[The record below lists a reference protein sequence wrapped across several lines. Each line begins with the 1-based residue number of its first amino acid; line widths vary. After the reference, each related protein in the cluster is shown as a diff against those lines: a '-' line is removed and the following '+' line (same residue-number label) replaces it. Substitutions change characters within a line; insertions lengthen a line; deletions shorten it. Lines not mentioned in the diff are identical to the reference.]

1 MKEFFLSLIKEYITN
16 HCFQV
21 VILITIT
28 TAVVHDSE
36 CVYKMFSQKI
46 LKILFYHIILFKF
59 IRLSYKS
66 IVKDTTMFPAA
77 CLEGGCKPR
86 ANGMFCCLSRFFV
99 FVVVSKS
106 FRERAF
112 LFPFL
117 YIEREIILY

>member
-28 TAVVHDSE
+28 TAVVHDSTCAE

-86 ANGMFCCLSRFFV
+86 ANYGMFCCLSRFFV
-99 FVVVSKS
+99 FKS
-106 FRERAF
+106 FSRERAF

-117 YIEREIILY
+117 YI